1 MGMDTK
7 HILWRQ
13 KYLYWDLNS
22 AIIIEEAVLGTGEG
36 RDNIWVE
43 KA

>member
-1 MGMDTK
+1 MGMDTE

-22 AIIIEEAVLGTGEG
+22 AIIIEEAVPGTGEDFTVG
-36 RDNIWVE
+36 TTFE
-43 KA
+43 